1 MQSTWYC
8 RTAVCWL
15 ILLRISNKALTEISK
30 RLPLN
35 QRSCPFLCLLSMPH
49 SQHPTMSG
57 SDAAVWHTVTTGDQR
72 LLRTHSR
79 SQHQGRNRNET
90 KIMPKYSEREK
101 KEVRPFYYIEAS
113 LEFQS
118 RLNLLKADLIAT
130 GTSNSIPAS
139 LICPWERHH
148 QSWHFAHIQVP
159 SKMLHLYQQPDLL
172 GRTDGHI

>member
-8 RTAVCWL
+8 RTDVCWL

-35 QRSCPFLCLLSMPH
+35 QRSCPFLCLLPMPH
-49 SQHPTMSG
+49 SQHPITSG
-57 SDAAVWHTVTTGDQR
+57 SDAAVRHTVTTGDQR

-79 SQHQGRNRNET
+79 WHYQGRNRNEI
-90 KIMPKYSEREK
+90 KIIPKYSEREK

-118 RLNLLKADLIAT
+118 PLNLLKADLIAT
-130 GTSNSIPAS
+130 GSTSNSIPTS
-139 LICPWERHH
+139 LIWPMRT
-148 QSWHFAHIQVP
+148 AP
-159 SKMLHLYQQPDLL
+159 SKLTFCPHL
-172 GRTDGHI
+172 GAF

>member
-8 RTAVCWL
+8 RTDVCWL

-35 QRSCPFLCLLSMPH
+35 QRSCPFLCLLPMPH
-49 SQHPTMSG
+49 SQHPITSG
-57 SDAAVWHTVTTGDQR
+57 SDAAVRHTVTTGDQR

-79 SQHQGRNRNET
+79 WHYQGRNRNEI
-90 KIMPKYSEREK
+90 KIIPKYSEREK

-118 RLNLLKADLIAT
+118 RLNLLKANLIAT
-130 GTSNSIPAS
+130 GSTSNSIPTS
-139 LICPWERHH
+139 LIWPMRT
-148 QSWHFAHIQVP
+148 AP
-159 SKMLHLYQQPDLL
+159 SKLTFCPHL
-172 GRTDGHI
+172 GAF

>member
-35 QRSCPFLCLLSMPH
+35 QRSCPFLCLLPMPH

-57 SDAAVWHTVTTGDQR
+57 SDAAVRHTVTTGDQ
-72 LLRTHSR
+72 
-79 SQHQGRNRNET
+79 RNET

-172 GRTDGHI
+172 GRIDGHI